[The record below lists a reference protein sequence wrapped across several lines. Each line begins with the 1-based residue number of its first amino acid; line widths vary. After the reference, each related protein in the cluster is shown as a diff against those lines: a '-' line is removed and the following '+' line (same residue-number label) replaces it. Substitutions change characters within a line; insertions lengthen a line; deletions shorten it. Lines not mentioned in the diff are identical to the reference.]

1 MSRRGSIMG
10 AAVGLGTSIANEAAM
25 QAAEATTQT
34 AATADSIET
43 LGTEFEEQK
52 QANAQSETTM
62 AINDMKIG

>member
-1 MSRRGSIMG
+1 MG
-10 AAVGLGTSIANEAAM
+10 AAVGLGTSMANAAAM

-34 AATADSIET
+34 AATADSIAT

>member
-1 MSRRGSIMG
+1 MG

-43 LGTEFEEQK
+43 LGTQFEEQK

>member
-1 MSRRGSIMG
+1 MG

-43 LGTEFEEQK
+43 LGTQFEEQK
-52 QANAQSETTM
+52 QANAQSVTTM